1 MSKKRFTFV
10 KSKKKRQNRAEHTIM
25 ADMKDRIR
33 QIMEAQHMSQQTFA
47 NFIGI
52 NAASL
57 SSIFNDRTR
66 PTLNTVEALKSK
78 IPNLNV
84 DWLIFGRGTMF
95 IGDGNGGDQQPGC
108 DVADGG
114 QSSLQGEAQM
124 PDLFSGGGDAGVGH
138 QPTAGYGSPVR
149 TEVKF
154 VERPRRQIT
163 EIRVFFDDQTYESFV
178 PRK

>member
-1 MSKKRFTFV
+1 MT
-10 KSKKKRQNRAEHTIM
+10 E
-25 ADMKDRIR
+25 MKDRIR

-66 PTLNTVEALKSK
+66 PTLNTVEALKAK

-84 DWLIFGRGTMF
+84 DWLIFGRGAMF
-95 IGDGNGGDQQPGC
+95 LGEGNAADAHANVAP
-108 DVADGG
+108 ADGSPSPG
-114 QSSLQGEAQM
+114 QGEARM
-124 PDLFSGGGDAGVGH
+124 PDLFSGGGDAGLAHPVN
-138 QPTAGYGSPVR
+138 AGYAAPVK
-149 TEVKF
+149 TEVKY
-154 VERPRRQIT
+154 VERPKRQIT

-178 PRK
+178 PKK

>member
-1 MSKKRFTFV
+1 MI
-10 KSKKKRQNRAEHTIM
+10 E
-25 ADMKDRIR
+25 MKDRIR

-66 PTLNTVEALKSK
+66 PTLNTVEALKAK

-84 DWLIFGRGTMF
+84 EWLIFGRGTMF
-95 IGDGNGGDQQPGC
+95 IGEGNAAGSHTDGEVTDN
-108 DVADGG
+108 
-114 QSSLQGEAQM
+114 SSLSGQGEARM
-124 PDLFSGGGDAGVGH
+124 PDLFSGGGEVTPAH
-138 QPTAGYGSPVR
+138 SINAGYAAPVK
-149 TEVKF
+149 TEVKY
-154 VERPRRQIT
+154 VERPKRQIT

-178 PRK
+178 PKK